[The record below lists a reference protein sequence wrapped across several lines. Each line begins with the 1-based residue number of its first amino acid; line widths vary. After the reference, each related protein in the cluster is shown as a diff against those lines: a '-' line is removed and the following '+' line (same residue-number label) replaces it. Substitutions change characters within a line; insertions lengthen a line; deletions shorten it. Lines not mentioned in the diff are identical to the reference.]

1 MADISLIGYESGL
14 LKKAAA
20 ADSFTVVDSAKITL
34 GNSKDLEIYHNPT
47 GNNSFID
54 SSGSG
59 LRIGTANNVPVQ
71 IGHSSNVVT
80 ISGNLTVNGT
90 TTTVNSTTVTVDDP
104 LITLGGDTAP
114 TSDDNK
120 DRGVEFRYY
129 DSEARIGFMGWD
141 DSAEG
146 FTLLKNATNSSE
158 VFSGTAADLV
168 IGGLTTT
175 GITLGGTA
183 ITASG
188 TEINYLD
195 GASANL
201 ATFALPASTTISAF
215 GATLIDDADAAASR
229 TTLGLAIGTN
239 VQAYDAQLDT
249 LASFTAAQVTRG
261 IADDNLLTID
271 DADAAQN
278 DYVRLTASG
287 AEGRSFAE
295 VRTDLGL
302 VIGTN
307 VQAFDAEL
315 AAIAGLTSA
324 ANKIIRFTGSGT
336 ADLLD
341 FVDQDN
347 MSDDSAT
354 AIPSQQSVKAYVD
367 SSTSNIASS
376 TISLANDTGGTIA
389 KGTVVSLSST
399 AGDLVV
405 ASSATNPIGVATAA
419 AANGAN
425 ASVMTSWGQK
435 VDVLLADSVTISPGA
450 IVYLVAAGKVSTT
463 APTSGFVYRLGF
475 ATETAAQSGSDTGEI
490 IWSPQFI
497 ADLG

>member
-71 IGHSSNVVT
+71 IGHSSSVVT

-90 TTTVNSTTVTVDDP
+90 TTTVNSTTMTVDDP

-129 DSEARIGFMGWD
+129 DSEARLGFMGWD
-141 DSAEG
+141 DSAAG

-215 GATLIDDADAAASR
+215 GATLIDDADAAAIVA
-229 TTLGLAIGTN
+229 LA
-239 VQAYDAQLDT
+239 
-249 LASFTAAQVTRG
+249 R
-261 IADDNLLTID
+261 
-271 DADAAQN
+271 
-278 DYVRLTASG
+278 
-287 AEGRSFAE
+287 E
-295 VRTDLGL
+295 
-302 VIGTN
+302 
-307 VQAFDAEL
+307 
-315 AAIAGLTSA
+315 
-324 ANKIIRFTGSGT
+324 
-336 ADLLD
+336 
-341 FVDQDN
+341 
-347 MSDDSAT
+347 
-354 AIPSQQSVKAYVD
+354 
-367 SSTSNIASS
+367 
-376 TISLANDTGGTIA
+376 
-389 KGTVVSLSST
+389 
-399 AGDLVV
+399 
-405 ASSATNPIGVATAA
+405 
-419 AANGAN
+419 
-425 ASVMTSWGQK
+425 
-435 VDVLLADSVTISPGA
+435 
-450 IVYLVAAGKVSTT
+450 
-463 APTSGFVYRLGF
+463 
-475 ATETAAQSGSDTGEI
+475 
-490 IWSPQFI
+490 
-497 ADLG
+497 